1 MMRLLLIW
9 IMGIG
14 VMAGAEPLRVA
25 VVDLTAVFNAHPDTA
40 QAEVELARARQQ
52 ARKAFNELANQLK
65 DTLEHHQKLTTRL
78 IEAGADPAPELR
90 ARAEAL
96 LERAE
101 SLEREVAAM
110 RTTQER
116 DLEQGFLAERRRILA
131 SISGVI
137 GRFNADARY
146 ALILDNSAA
155 SANGLPQVLHAPG
168 VDDVT
173 EQIVELVKSER

>member
-1 MMRLLLIW
+1 MMRLLLVW

-40 QAEVELARARQQ
+40 QAE
-52 ARKAFNELANQLK
+52 
-65 DTLEHHQKLTTRL
+65 
-78 IEAGADPAPELR
+78 
-90 ARAEAL
+90 AL
-96 LERAE
+96 LERA
-101 SLEREVAAM
+101 VAAM
-110 RTTQER
+110 KTTQER
-116 DLEQGFLAERRRILA
+116 GLEQGFLAERRRILA
-131 SISGVI
+131 SISGGI

-173 EQIVELVKSER
+173 E